1 MRTRTIAIAIVI
13 AITIASLSWTL
24 RRARSVAIARRIFIT
39 ATSKSWLGRLKFST
53 TSTKSNTTARERNRH
68 KARNLYARSA
78 RMCYGLNHVKYWH
91 LSRDRRANHAVTKAI
106 SNRGCKHINIKRSI
120 SILASNLSY
129 LKELIGS
136 GPANITKA
144 QRIKTFTKVNLAVNN
159 FTSNLDR
166 RLPAIERQVAFYA
179 FATTEA

>member
-1 MRTRTIAIAIVI
+1 MRPRTIAIAIII
-13 AITIASLSWTL
+13 AIASWSWTL
-24 RRARSVAIARRIFIT
+24 RRARSVAIARWIFIT

-53 TSTKSNTTARERNRH
+53 TSAKSNATARERNRH

-78 RMCYGLNHVKYWH
+78 RMCRGLNHVKYWH

-106 SNRGCKHINIKRSI
+106 SNRCCEHINIKRSI

-136 GPANITKA
+136 GPANITKT
-144 QRIKTFTKVNLAVNN
+144 QRIKTFTKVNLTVNN

-166 RLPAIERQVAFYA
+166 RLPAIKCQVALYT

>member
-1 MRTRTIAIAIVI
+1 
-13 AITIASLSWTL
+13 
-24 RRARSVAIARRIFIT
+24 
-39 ATSKSWLGRLKFST
+39 
-53 TSTKSNTTARERNRH
+53 
-68 KARNLYARSA
+68 
-78 RMCYGLNHVKYWH
+78 MCHGLNHVKYWH
-91 LSRDRRANHAVTKAI
+91 LSRDRRANHTVTKAI
-106 SNRGCKHINIKRSI
+106 SNRGRKHINIKRSI

-136 GPANITKA
+136 SPANITKT
-144 QRIKTFTKVNLAVNN
+144 QRIKTFTKVNLTVNN

>member
-1 MRTRTIAIAIVI
+1 MRTRTIAIAI
-13 AITIASLSWTL
+13 AIASWSWTL
-24 RRARSVAIARRIFIT
+24 RRAGSATIARRIFIT
-39 ATSKSWLGRLKFST
+39 ITSKSWLGRLKFST
-53 TSTKSNTTARERNRH
+53 TSAKSNATARERNRH
-68 KARNLYARSA
+68 KARNLYTRSA

-120 SILASNLSY
+120 SIFASNLGY

-136 GPANITKA
+136 SPTNVTKT
-144 QRIKTFTKVNLAVNN
+144 QRIKTFTKVNLTVNN
-159 FTSNLDR
+159 FTGNLDR
-166 RLPAIERQVAFYA
+166 RLPAIKRQVTLYA